1 MFYWNTKKKQKT
13 NKTKVD
19 VGVHI
24 SLEKKTG
31 YIIPT
36 MNCYLRNG

>member
-1 MFYWNTKKKQKT
+1 MIKN
-13 NKTKVD
+13 NKTKLV
-19 VGVHI
+19 VG
-24 SLEKKTG
+24 SYLFKKNIKKAG